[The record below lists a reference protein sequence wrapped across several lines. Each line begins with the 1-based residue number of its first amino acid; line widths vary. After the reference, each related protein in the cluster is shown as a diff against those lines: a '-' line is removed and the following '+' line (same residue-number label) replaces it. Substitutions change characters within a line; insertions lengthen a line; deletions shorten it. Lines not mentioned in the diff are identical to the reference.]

1 MHIEQIR
8 ADRAGLEE
16 YARIPMLVWVDQVLR
31 PEMPQNGLGGIRFVQ
46 EAVARPYWKDL
57 GAYDNPLQLP
67 GRFDLSNWALFLAW
81 DGGRAVGGAMV
92 AARTPNEHMLE
103 EREDLA
109 VLWDLRVDSA
119 YWGRGIGSMLFA
131 EAANWSRQQ
140 GLLEMKIE
148 SQNNNVRAAHFYAKK
163 GAVLGAI
170 NTRAY
175 RGEPDIGEEIQLIWY
190 LDLAALPQ
198 AGK

>member
-1 MHIEQIR
+1 
-8 ADRAGLEE
+8 
-16 YARIPMLVWVDQVLR
+16 MLVWVDQVLR

-46 EAVARPYWKDL
+46 EAVARPHWKDL

-67 GRFDLSNWALFLAW
+67 GRLIFQTGRFSRLGWRPGSRRG
-81 DGGRAVGGAMV
+81 DGGRPHA
-92 AARTPNEHMLE
+92 NEHMLE
-103 EREDLA
+103 ERDDLA

-119 YWGRGIGSMLFA
+119 YWGRELA
-131 EAANWSRQQ
+131 VCCLQRPQTWSPSKGFLNENRKPEQQ
-140 GLLEMKIE
+140 MCARALLC
-148 SQNNNVRAAHFYAKK
+148 QK